1 MRQVAPTEEV
11 TVDRIQ
17 PGEKAEVVDTVDV
30 VHSAQAIGA
39 YAVGWQQEL
48 GVVSIVGG
56 DESRREMRGRGIA
69 RVGAQALRTIGNIQV
84 GVGVPVLWGAWH
96 QG

>member
-1 MRQVAPTEEV
+1 MRQVAPAKEV

-17 PGEKAEVVDTVDV
+17 PGEEAEVVDTIDG
-30 VHSAQAIGA
+30 AQAIGTH
-39 YAVGWQQEL
+39 AVGWQQEL

-56 DESRREMRGRGIA
+56 DEGRREMGGRGIA

-84 GVGVPVLWGAWH
+84 GVGIPVFWRPWR